1 LQKGGEGNPAKKVN
15 FIYQHLN
22 QTKERKM
29 KRLVVVFF
37 VLCLLGPAA
46 LFAAGQSEG
55 EETIRIG
62 ATMQWLNDT
71 YIRLV
76 TNAMEKRAEEMGVK
90 LTILDG
96 EGKAEKQVAQVENL
110 IAQQYDVIIMNPMSL
125 DGCAPAVDA
134 AVAAGV
140 PIFTLVS
147 VVKNQDKCVTYV
159 GSDAPESGK
168 IQGEMIVEDTGGKG
182 DVALIMG
189 PIGHDAQI
197 GRKKG
202 LLEAFEGTDLNV
214 VIEQT
219 ANWQR
224 DQALALME
232 NWLQAGKEFDVIAA
246 QNDNM
251 AMGALMALENAG
263 KADDTLVY
271 GIDATEDALNA
282 IKDARLDGTVFQDA
296 AGQGKKAVEVAVQ
309 IANGEQVDD
318 YIFIPYLPVDESN
331 YQDYMK

>member
-1 LQKGGEGNPAKKVN
+1 MRGKKIVVLTVVIGLLFAGIAFAGGQQEGNGTE
-15 FIYQHLN
+15 Q
-22 QTKERKM
+22 
-29 KRLVVVFF
+29 
-37 VLCLLGPAA
+37 
-46 LFAAGQSEG
+46 
-55 EETIRIG
+55 IRVG

-76 TNAMEKRAEEMGVK
+76 TNSMKDQAEKLGVE

-134 AVAAGV
+134 AVEAGV

-168 IQGEMIVEDTGGKG
+168 IQGKMIADDTGGEG
-182 DVALIMG
+182 DAALIMG

-202 LLEAFEGTDLNV
+202 LLEAFEGNDLEV

-224 DQALALME
+224 DQSLSLME
-232 NWLQAGKEFDVIAA
+232 NWLQSGKEFDVVAA

-251 AMGALMALENAG
+251 AMGALKALENAG
-263 KADDTLVY
+263 LAEGIRVY
-271 GIDATEDALNA
+271 GIDATIDALNA
-282 IKDARLDGTVFQDA
+282 IKDGRLDGTVFQDA
-296 AGQGKKAVEVAVQ
+296 EGQGRKAIEVAVQ
-309 IANGEQVDD
+309 IANGESVDD
-318 YIFIPYLPVDESN
+318 QIFIPYLPVDDSN
-331 YQDYMK
+331 VEEYLSKKQ

>member
-1 LQKGGEGNPAKKVN
+1 
-15 FIYQHLN
+15 
-22 QTKERKM
+22 M

-197 GRKKG
+197 GRKTG

>member
-1 LQKGGEGNPAKKVN
+1 
-15 FIYQHLN
+15 
-22 QTKERKM
+22 M

>member
-1 LQKGGEGNPAKKVN
+1 MKKIVLVAVIVLILVPAMVFAGGDQESGDSD
-15 FIYQHLN
+15 
-22 QTKERKM
+22 E
-29 KRLVVVFF
+29 
-37 VLCLLGPAA
+37 
-46 LFAAGQSEG
+46 
-55 EETIRIG
+55 IRIG
-62 ATMQWLNDT
+62 ATMQWFNDT

-76 TNAMEKRAEEMGVK
+76 MNAMEQRADELGVT

-110 IAQQYDVIIMNPMSL
+110 IAQEYDVIIMNPMSL

-134 AVAAGV
+134 AVEAGV

-168 IQGEMIVEDTGGKG
+168 IQGEMIVEVSSGTG
-182 DVALIMG
+182 DAVLIMG

-197 GRKKG
+197 GRKEG
-202 LLEAFEGTDLNV
+202 LLAAFEGTDINV
-214 VIEQT
+214 VLEQT

-224 DQALALME
+224 DEALALME
-232 NWLQAGKEFDVIAA
+232 NWIQAGHEFDIVAA

-251 AMGALMALENAG
+251 AMGALMALEAAG
-263 KADDTLVY
+263 MADDVLVY

-282 IKDARLDGTVFQDA
+282 IKDGRLDGTVFQDA
-296 AGQGKKAVEVAVQ
+296 AGQGKKAVEVAVD
-309 IANGEQVDD
+309 IAEGKQVDD
-318 YIFIPYLPVDESN
+318 VIFIPYLPVDESN
-331 YQDYMK
+331 YEEYMK

>member
-1 LQKGGEGNPAKKVN
+1 
-15 FIYQHLN
+15 
-22 QTKERKM
+22 M

-37 VLCLLGPAA
+37 LVCLLVPLS

-55 EETIRIG
+55 DDTIRIG

-168 IQGEMIVEDTGGKG
+168 I
-182 DVALIMG
+182 
-189 PIGHDAQI
+189 
-197 GRKKG
+197 
-202 LLEAFEGTDLNV
+202 
-214 VIEQT
+214 
-219 ANWQR
+219 
-224 DQALALME
+224 
-232 NWLQAGKEFDVIAA
+232 
-246 QNDNM
+246 
-251 AMGALMALENAG
+251 
-263 KADDTLVY
+263 
-271 GIDATEDALNA
+271 
-282 IKDARLDGTVFQDA
+282 
-296 AGQGKKAVEVAVQ
+296 
-309 IANGEQVDD
+309 
-318 YIFIPYLPVDESN
+318 
-331 YQDYMK
+331 